1 MILHVLV
8 SLLMFVVLFP
18 LFGAMV
24 VAWKELKS
32 PSPQQ
37 HARVRERS
45 RDETKPRVAPQRVL
59 RNVN

>member
-18 LFGAMV
+18 LFVAMA

-32 PSPQQ
+32 PSAPQ
-37 HARVRERS
+37 HTHVRQRP
-45 RDETKPRVAPQRVL
+45 RDDTKPRFVRHHVL